1 MSRQTLAVIVG
12 AIVLFAGVL
21 AGTLAFT
28 GGDSNGNVHTM
39 PGGTTMT
46 EPMMTMPDG
55 QTMPSGSMP

>member
-1 MSRQTLAVIVG
+1 MPRQTLAVIIG

-21 AGTLAFT
+21 VGTLAFT
-28 GGDSNGNVHTM
+28 GDGSDGNVHTM

-46 EPMMTMPDG
+46 EPMMTMPGG